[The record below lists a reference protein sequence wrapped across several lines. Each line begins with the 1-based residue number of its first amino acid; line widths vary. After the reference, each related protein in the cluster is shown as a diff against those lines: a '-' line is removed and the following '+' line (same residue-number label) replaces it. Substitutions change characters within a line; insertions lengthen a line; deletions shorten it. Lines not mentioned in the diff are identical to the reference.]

1 MPIDSEKRTRLEA
14 AGFKIGTVTEFLELT
29 PEESMLIEMKLALSR
44 SLKQRRTA
52 QHLSQTALAIKLN
65 SSQSRIAKME
75 AGDPGVSIDLL
86 LGALLATGATR
97 ADISRAICSD
107 TDGALRTDAKA
118 VSEHAHVEENTA

>member
-1 MPIDSEKRTRLEA
+1 MPIDSEKRARLEA

-29 PEESMLIEMKLALSR
+29 PEESTLIEMKLALSR

-52 QHLSQTALAIKLN
+52 QHLSQTALATKLD

-86 LGALLATGATR
+86 LRALLATGATR
-97 ADISRAICSD
+97 ADIGQAICSD
-107 TDGALRTDAKA
+107 ADDGLRPTI
-118 VSEHAHVEENTA
+118 S

>member
-1 MPIDSEKRTRLEA
+1 MKVWNNTMPIDSEKRARLEA

-29 PEESMLIEMKLALSR
+29 PEESTLIEMKLALSR

-52 QHLSQTALAIKLN
+52 QHLSQTALATKLD

-86 LGALLATGATR
+86 LRALLATGATR
-97 ADISRAICSD
+97 ADIGQAICSD
-107 TDGALRTDAKA
+107 ADDGLRPTI
-118 VSEHAHVEENTA
+118 S

>member
-1 MPIDSEKRTRLEA
+1 MPIDPEKKARLEA
-14 AGFKIGTVTEFLELT
+14 AGFKVGTVTEFLELT

-52 QHLSQTALAIKLN
+52 QHLSQTALATKLD

-86 LGALLATGATR
+86 LRALLATGATR
-97 ADISRAICSD
+97 AEIGQAICSD
-107 TDGALRTDAKA
+107 GDRIVRSNA
-118 VSEHAHVEENTA
+118 S